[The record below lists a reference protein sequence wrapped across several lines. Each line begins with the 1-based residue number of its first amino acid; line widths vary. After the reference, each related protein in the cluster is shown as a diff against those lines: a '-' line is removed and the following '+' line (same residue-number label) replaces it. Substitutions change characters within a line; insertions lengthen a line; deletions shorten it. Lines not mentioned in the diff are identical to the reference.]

1 VNELKIDK
9 GSGLERPGAIAERS
23 VLDQTRTAAA
33 TVVKTRW
40 FSLLFA
46 ILSGGCSLAIL
57 TQGPLFN
64 IAASS
69 LIVLSIASFCVFSW
83 QLGRDSNN
91 KNARRKLI
99 SLVKDADYP
108 AFLTNNRKKIVTVNE
123 NFRRSFETIEGQSL
137 VNMTALEGIADH
149 LKSQSK
155 PEFLRLCASAEQGCR
170 DVGEVLLIGERG
182 IPRYWRLSVQPVV
195 AMSPTLSSMTFW
207 QVDDLTQQREVDI
220 ERGMEEMFLA
230 DLLDQ
235 LPVGFFSS
243 DADGDMRYVNNTLA
257 NWLGLDQDE
266 IGKSRNG
273 GQTSFAEFVA
283 LDAGL
288 SDGDEAAVEEDASGM
303 HGGLILRARDG
314 YEFPAYLIQSQRE
327 TGAGDFDYSRSVV
340 LRTPF
345 MPLADDGMGGP
356 ILKRLP
362 WLFADAP
369 VGIVLLD
376 LQGEVLDCNR
386 SFLKLLGLHRD
397 GVIGRPLSE
406 RINKEDRSDADAQLS
421 KVVMG
426 IMPATLLDVRMPAGG
441 ERELTASLY
450 VSRITDSEED
460 VAGLVLHVI
469 DTTEQKN
476 LEIQFNQAQKMQA
489 VGQLAGGVAHD
500 FNNLLTAMIG
510 FCDLLLGRHGP
521 EDPSFADIMQ
531 IKQNANRAANL
542 VRQLLAF
549 SRRQTL
555 QPKVFAITDALNDLS
570 NLLRRLIGENISLD
584 MTHGEDVDLIRTDP
598 GQFDQVIINLA
609 VNARDAMPGGGMITV
624 STERVTVENSIQ
636 RGHEVMPAG
645 VYILIKVG
653 DTGSGIAK
661 EDISR
666 IFEPFFSTKGVGEGT
681 GLGLSTVYGIVR
693 QSEGFVFV
701 DSALG
706 EGTLFSLYLPAFS
719 AAEAAAGELML
730 AHGMEAQEEID
741 LTGSSTVL
749 LVEDEDAVRVFG
761 SRALRNK
768 GYRVLEASDGEQ
780 ALDVINEFDEDIDL
794 IITDVVMPGMDGHTL
809 VRLVLE
815 EIPEIKV
822 ILMSGY
828 AEEAIPGEIGED
840 QTINFLPKPFTLQEL
855 AGKVKEV
862 IAT

>member
-1 VNELKIDK
+1 VNEIKVDK
-9 GSGLERPGAIAERS
+9 SGKSEASKLAAVGPLLERVQLYFAKSI
-23 VLDQTRTAAA
+23 RTP
-33 TVVKTRW
+33 W
-40 FSLLFA
+40 FSLFLAVLF
-46 ILSGGCSLAIL
+46 GGSAVAFLAAGIVHIVIIAGFGVL
-57 TQGPLFN
+57 C
-64 IAASS
+64 IAAM
-69 LIVLSIASFCVFSW
+69 CVFSW
-83 QLGRDSNN
+83 QMGRDSNVRQAWEN
-91 KNARRKLI
+91 ILE
-99 SLVKDADYP
+99 LVEESEHAS
-108 AFLTNNRKKIVTVNE
+108 FLTNDRKRIVADNE
-123 NFRRSFETIEGQSL
+123 YFRRLFETLEGQSL
-137 VNMTALEGIADH
+137 VNLAALESIADH

-155 PEFLRLCASAEQGCR
+155 PEYLRLCDSAKQGRR
-170 DVGEVLLIGERG
+170 DSGEVLLVGENG
-182 IPRYWRLSVQPVV
+182 ASRYWRLMVQPVG
-195 AMSPTLSSMTFW
+195 AMSPTLSGLTLW
-207 QVDDLTQQREVDI
+207 QVDDLTQQRQGDI
-220 ERGMEEMFLA
+220 ERGAEEKFLA

-243 DADGDMRYVNNTLA
+243 NAEGEMRYVNNTLA
-257 NWLGLDQDE
+257 DWLGLDANEMEQNE
-266 IGKSRNG
+266 AGTNHG
-273 GQTSFAEFVA
+273 FADFVA
-283 LDAGL
+283 LDAGF
-288 SDGDEAAVEEDASGM
+288 SDGDESSIEEDASGL
-303 HGGLILRARDG
+303 HGGLILRGRDG
-314 YEFPAYLIQSQRE
+314 HEFPAYLIQSQQE
-327 TGAGDFDYSRSVV
+327 TGSGDFDYSRSVV
-340 LRTPF
+340 LRAPF
-345 MPLADDGMGGP
+345 MPVADDGLGGP
-356 ILKRLP
+356 ILKRIP

-450 VSRITDSEED
+450 VSRITDGEGD
-460 VAGLVLHVI
+460 VTGLVLHVI

-555 QPKVFAITDALNDLS
+555 QPKVFAITDALKDLS
-570 NLLRRLIGENISLD
+570 NLLRRLIGENIALD
-584 MTHGEDVDLIRTDP
+584 MEHGVDVDLIRTDP

-609 VNARDAMPGGGMITV
+609 VNARDAMPGGGVISI
-624 STERVTVENSIQ
+624 STEKVTVENSIQ

-645 VYILIKVG
+645 VYILINVT

-706 EGTLFSLYLPAFS
+706 EGTSFSLYLPAFS
-719 AAEAAAGELML
+719 AAEAEAGELML
-730 AHGMEAQEEID
+730 SHGMEAQEEID

-780 ALDVINEFDEDIDL
+780 ALDVINEFDETIDL

-828 AEEAIPGEIGED
+828 AEDAIPGEISED
-840 QTINFLPKPFTLQEL
+840 QTINFLPKPFSLQEL

-862 IAT
+862 IAA